1 MRPETEELYKKNCRF
16 EKNCKPEPRIRKY
29 ESGITHYV
37 TQCTTCGA
45 TFGQP
50 FSKKLI
56 VDHESI
62 KPFDEEFEKQFVAEA
77 YKDLFELSDKQ
88 KKLQEIRK
96 RLKSDYFKNVLKLP
110 FDNFETAYNAY
121 LNSPFWQ
128 TKRKLILERDNF
140 LCQFCNA
147 AKATQVHHL
156 SYDNLGNE
164 CDFELLSV
172 CYPCH
177 QIIHDIET
185 NENIYDRSQRKEL

>member
-1 MRPETEELYKKNCRF
+1 
-16 EKNCKPEPRIRKY
+16 
-29 ESGITHYV
+29 
-37 TQCTTCGA
+37 
-45 TFGQP
+45 
-50 FSKKLI
+50 
-56 VDHESI
+56 
-62 KPFDEEFEKQFVAEA
+62 KQFVAEA

-96 RLKSDYFKNVLKLP
+96 RLKSDYFKKVLKLP

-128 TKRKLILERDNF
+128 AKRKLILERDNF

-177 QIIHDIET
+177 QIIHDIEI